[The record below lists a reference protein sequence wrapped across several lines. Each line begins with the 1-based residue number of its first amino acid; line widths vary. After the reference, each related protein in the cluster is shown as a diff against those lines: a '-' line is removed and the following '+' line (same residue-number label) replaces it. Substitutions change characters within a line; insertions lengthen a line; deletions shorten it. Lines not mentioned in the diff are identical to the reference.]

1 MSDIPAHLLHVLLSS
16 KQSASSNMQLL
27 STVELDDVCQKYSK
41 QNIHLFQTDQSF
53 HKKEKKEKKRLNHTL
68 FGIFPSS
75 ECTLLLSTCNW
86 LRSCRK
92 SFQASDSEALQHVL
106 SQIVGLSTNDID
118 EEKQQ
123 QVEEEDNKILLST
136 IPIRSRLLLKKYKM
150 SALLM
155 DALSPSELDLSLP
168 IHSVHSIAVNE
179 IHLMRDLFMDHLL
192 RTMLHSSLTNGH
204 LSTKYDIGAVL
215 LQKDKKE
222 NNDNDNNTEKKN
234 ETDCISVQDIEACMS
249 LVASAECMSRRNGLG
264 LSTYTEV
271 MLKATKVIHYI
282 RCSLKF
288 QNSNDLT
295 KSLENEACR

>member
-1 MSDIPAHLLHVLLSS
+1 M
-16 KQSASSNMQLL
+16 
-27 STVELDDVCQKYSK
+27 
-41 QNIHLFQTDQSF
+41 
-53 HKKEKKEKKRLNHTL
+53 
-68 FGIFPSS
+68 G
-75 ECTLLLSTCNW
+75 
-86 LRSCRK
+86 
-92 SFQASDSEALQHVL
+92 
-106 SQIVGLSTNDID
+106 D

-136 IPIRSRLLLKKYKM
+136 IPIRSRQLLKKYKM

-168 IHSVHSIAVNE
+168 IHSIHSIAVNE

-295 KSLENEACR
+295 KSLENEACRNIVRELMAQEEEHGSSSSSSSSNSGNNTSTSSLASTLVRSEIKTACNELNHYLNMTEFYTSLKKGYAQGTVGHLSLPSIS